1 MQQVAAALPSTNNFI
16 SQKYFTMDLFI
27 QITDPLLCLH
37 EVTYIFEVKIKY
49 NPVSNEVRMFFL
61 LGIDDT
67 DSPTGGDAFSTL
79 PDTAAMALTLGLK
92 LESMGLARLLN
103 ISCHQLFQNSM
114 VPYTTSNTAA
124 CLFLDTDAQKIRE
137 IDMTAR
143 LILRGQSSPTA
154 NPGYALAA
162 WNQIAH
168 EVVSWS
174 KSAKIAP
181 VQRMDAIKLA
191 RQSGIMTAGISGSGS
206 GVIGAL
212 SAVGLRYDGN
222 DGFIYWMPGLDKLHG
237 ICTQIEI
244 NQFIHF
250 ESIESEHH
258 KRPALDDRI
267 FLSEKVKPILKE
279 GRIVLQISPAKR
291 GSEFEWLS

>member
-1 MQQVAAALPSTNNFI
+1 M
-16 SQKYFTMDLFI
+16 Y
-27 QITDPLLCLH
+27 
-37 EVTYIFEVKIKY
+37 Y
-49 NPVSNEVRMFFL
+49 L

-79 PDTAAMALTLGLK
+79 PDTAAMALTLGQK
-92 LESMGLARLLN
+92 LESMSLARLLN
-103 ISCHQLFQNSM
+103 ISCHQLFQHPMISH
-114 VPYTTSNTAA
+114 TTSNTAA

-143 LILRGQSSPTA
+143 LMLRGQSSPTA

-162 WNQIAH
+162 WNQITP
-168 EVVSWS
+168 EVVAWG

-181 VQRMDAIKLA
+181 VQRLDAIKLA
-191 RQSGIMTAGISGSGS
+191 RQSGILTAGISGSGT

-222 DGFIYWMPGLDKLHG
+222 DGFIYWMPGLEKLHG

-250 ESIESEHH
+250 ESIESVHH

-267 FLSEKVKPILKE
+267 FLSKNIKPILKD

-291 GSEFEWLS
+291 GAEYEWLS